1 VVGDDLLPLY
11 LVREPETALLGA
23 VSRPDEEPR
32 QLVLALQ
39 LLGGA
44 DSQVRRDEP
53 GGVAS
58 REAGEDLAAG
68 VVGRLLVVEL
78 HVQRDVGVVPVRV
91 ELEVDVVDDARVL
104 APQRDVVPLHRVV
117 LERRDGGGNV
127 RHPLLE
133 LGQQAADAL
142 DEGVHVGAGGEVLV
156 VDVDAVK
163 PVRVDDPFDGSDG
176 IAHPRV
182 DGTRGEYG
190 LHDVLHAVAA
200 DPGHDRDVR
209 VGSLDG
215 GHRGGGER
223 VRVPE
228 RGEHAVGRRGRGL
241 LVHGGVVD
249 GEGEDEVEAEVGV
262 DGHVRELDARGL
274 RADVLTEQVPVRHRG
289 LRDRLKQSSN
299 GVHLSMDRGGDRDC
313 VHL

>member
-1 VVGDDLLPLY
+1 
-11 LVREPETALLGA
+11 
-23 VSRPDEEPR
+23 
-32 QLVLALQ
+32 
-39 LLGGA
+39 
-44 DSQVRRDEP
+44 
-53 GGVAS
+53 
-58 REAGEDLAAG
+58 
-68 VVGRLLVVEL
+68 
-78 HVQRDVGVVPVRV
+78 
-91 ELEVDVVDDARVL
+91 
-104 APQRDVVPLHRVV
+104 
-117 LERRDGGGNV
+117 
-127 RHPLLE
+127 
-133 LGQQAADAL
+133 
-142 DEGVHVGAGGEVLV
+142 VLV
-156 VDVDAVK
+156 VDVDAVE

-176 IAHPRV
+176 VAHSRV
-182 DGTRGEYG
+182 DGTWGEYG
-190 LHDVLHAVAA
+190 LDDVLHAVAA
-200 DPGHDRDVR
+200 DPGHHGDVR
-209 VGSLDG
+209 VSSLDG